1 MLPNYALTDLIKAA
15 LAEDVGAGDIT
26 TSAVLAGGETGT
38 AAATAKEGFVLS
50 GVAVFGAVFLT
61 FDPTLVFT
69 PRGRDGDW
77 IPKGAVIAEISGSL
91 ASILT
96 AERVALNLLQ
106 RMCGIATMTRRFV
119 DEAAGTKARIIDT
132 RKTAPGLRALD
143 KSAVLAGGGAN
154 HRFALYDG
162 VLIKDNH
169 IAAAGGITAAVA
181 RARGRI
187 PHTLKIEVEVKN
199 AGELT
204 EALQAG
210 ADLILLD
217 NMDIAG
223 LAEAV
228 KITAGRVPLEASGN
242 MTPERIRAVAQTG
255 VDFISVGA
263 LTHSV
268 QASDISLNI
277 TETTGGAVSGYDD
290 KEVLQGN
297 AAAGNAAENDREKQD
312 DAGCAAPVPVLDI
325 SLLKARLR
333 GFTIG
338 SPLHY
343 FESVDSTNALALKFA
358 SEDAPE
364 GTVVLA
370 DRQTA
375 GRGRLGRAWQSPAGR
390 NLYFSIILRP
400 EGAASWLQMEMA
412 KAAQVTFL
420 AGVAAAET
428 LRAFCPDGV
437 AIKWPNDVLIHGKKA
452 CGILSEMRA
461 GKGEVALVVGVGIN
475 VNIRKDD
482 FSVEHRETAT
492 SLFEETGRELAR
504 EDVLCDFCA
513 HFQYWRGVFLKDGFE
528 PIRRAWLHRTD
539 MVGKNVRVL
548 FGNEIKEGAV
558 SGIDDDGALLLA
570 ASGGGVERIIAGDAT
585 VMKG

>member
-15 LAEDVGAGDIT
+15 LAEDVGVGDIT
-26 TSAVLAGGETGT
+26 TSVVLAGGETGT

-50 GVAVFGAVFLT
+50 GVDVFGAVFLT
-61 FDPTLVFT
+61 FDPTLVFM
-69 PRGRDGDW
+69 PRGRDGHW
-77 IPKGAVIAEISGSL
+77 IAKGAVLAEISGSL

-132 RKTAPGLRALD
+132 RKTVPGLRALD
-143 KSAVLAGGGAN
+143 KSAVLAGGGFN

-169 IAAAGGITAAVA
+169 IAAAGGITAAVR

-199 AGELT
+199 PAELE
-204 EALQAG
+204 EALHAG

-228 KITAGRVPLEASGN
+228 KITADRVPLEASGN
-242 MTPERIRAVAQTG
+242 MTLERIRKVAQTG

-277 TETTGGAVSGYDD
+277 TETTGDSGWTG
-290 KEVLQGN
+290 E
-297 AAAGNAAENDREKQD
+297 DREATQGDAPSVNATVNAPEKQGEGALQ
-312 DAGCAAPVPVLDI
+312 AGEELDI

-343 FESVDSTNALALKFA
+343 FESVDSTNALALKLA
-358 SEDAPE
+358 SEGAPE

-370 DRQTA
+370 ERQTA
-375 GRGRLGRAWQSPAGR
+375 GRGRLGRAWQSPAGK

-400 EGAASWLQMEMA
+400 ESAASWSQMEMA
-412 KAAQVTFL
+412 KAARITFL
-420 AGVAAAET
+420 AGVAAAES

-437 AIKWPNDVLIHGKKA
+437 EIKWPNDVLINGRKA

-461 GKGEVALVVGVGIN
+461 GKGGMELVVGVGIN
-475 VNIRKDD
+475 VNIPKDD
-482 FSVEHRETAT
+482 FAVEHRETAT
-492 SLFEETGRELAR
+492 SLFEETGRKQSR
-504 EDVLCDFCA
+504 EDVLCDFCV
-513 HFQYWRGVFLKDGFE
+513 HFQRWQGVFLKDGFE

-548 FGNEIKEGAV
+548 FGKEIKEGAF

-570 ASGGGVERIIAGDAT
+570 VSGGGVERIIAGDAT
-585 VMKG
+585 IMKG